1 MHVSCA
7 RCVER
12 VTTPTAPPRCVNRP
26 TPCSACVALAAR
38 RTIDATCFGPPDAP
52 WRFVSLK
59 HDDDGYVYYFGILH
73 LCFTVKIGDETHEC
87 ILVEYVWP
95 DMQQYKTRADDGI
108 PLYTRYVRTP
118 TKLYEVLNVE
128 RVLNCAPLVAPPRF
142 GPPPRNPQLREHWV
156 LNEDVYGNF

>member
-1 MHVSCA
+1 MCRLA
-7 RCVER
+7 RPE
-12 VTTPTAPPRCVNRP
+12 P
-26 TPCSACVALAAR
+26 ALGAR
-38 RTIDATCFGPPDAP
+38 
-52 WRFVSLK
+52 
-59 HDDDGYVYYFGILH
+59 DDGYVYYFGILH

-108 PLYTRYVRTP
+108 PLHTRYVRTP

>member
-1 MHVSCA
+1 M
-7 RCVER
+7 RR
-12 VTTPTAPPRCVNRP
+12 PRPRP
-26 TPCSACVALAAR
+26 LPWLEVGAAAR
-38 RTIDATCFGPPDAP
+38 NATDSTVDAP

-108 PLYTRYVRTP
+108 PLHTRYVRTP
-118 TKLYEVLNVE
+118 TKLYEVLKRGCSTARRSSRRRGSARRRATHSCVSTGCSTRTCTAISE
-128 RVLNCAPLVAPPRF
+128 YSD
-142 GPPPRNPQLREHWV
+142 E
-156 LNEDVYGNF
+156 

>member
-1 MHVSCA
+1 MQRDPWAVGGRRERLSFGMSTRVPTKPVSNA
-7 RCVER
+7 VH
-12 VTTPTAPPRCVNRP
+12 AGYDG
-26 TPCSACVALAAR
+26 AAKR
-38 RTIDATCFGPPDAP
+38 
-52 WRFVSLK
+52 
-59 HDDDGYVYYFGILH
+59 
-73 LCFTVKIGDETHEC
+73 
-87 ILVEYVWP
+87 
-95 DMQQYKTRADDGI
+95 DDGI